1 MRDILSSCHAILPT
15 GGTGSR
21 LGGETPKQLRVLAGK
36 PMLAFALE
44 ALIATPEIES
54 IWVGVS
60 PSMHAAGD
68 FAAFQES
75 SSALLNTK
83 PNYFLPTGGPSRQ
96 ETVLNTLKAML
107 DADIPDEDWIL
118 VHDAARPG
126 ITSESIQDLI
136 HGVLDADTRNPFHG
150 GILAIP
156 VADTLKQAAS
166 SGQWIENTISREA
179 VWQAQT
185 PQMFRLADLYAAL
198 ESAVSDQAAV
208 TDEASAIERLGG
220 KPLLIKGS
228 TRNFK
233 VTHQADWELM
243 ELVLRQQD
251 AHIR

>member
-15 GGTGSR
+15 AGTGSR
-21 LGGETPKQLRVLAGK
+21 LGGAVPKQLRILAGK

-60 PSMHAAGD
+60 PSMHASGD

-96 ETVLNTLKAML
+96 ETVVNTLKAML
-107 DADIPDEDWIL
+107 DADVPGEDWIL

-126 ITSESIQDLI
+126 ITSDLIQDLI
-136 HGVLDADTRNPFHG
+136 HGVLDADAGNPLHG
-150 GILAIP
+150 GILAMP
-156 VADTLKQAAS
+156 VADTLKQAAA
-166 SGQWIENTISREA
+166 SGQWIESTISREA

-198 ESAVSDQAAV
+198 ESAVSDRAAV
-208 TDEASAIERLGG
+208 TDEASAVERLGG

-243 ELVLRQQD
+243 ELVLGK
-251 AHIR
+251 